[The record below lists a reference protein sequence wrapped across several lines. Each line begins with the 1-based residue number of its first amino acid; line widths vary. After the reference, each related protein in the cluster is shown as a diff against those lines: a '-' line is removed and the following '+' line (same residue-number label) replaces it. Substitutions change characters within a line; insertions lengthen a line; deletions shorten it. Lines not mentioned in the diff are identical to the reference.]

1 MRNHSKFR
9 FLFFIPLIPVAVAA
23 FGYITMLLWN
33 ALLPVIFHLP
43 LITFW
48 QAVGLLILTRLLF
61 GFGHH
66 GRGHHRPWGHDF
78 RHKMEN
84 MTPDEREQ
92 FLKMRNSCRP
102 WSNYCYDKKEENA
115 TDSLKASGTSDH

>member
-9 FLFFIPLIPVAVAA
+9 FLFFVPLVLAGLVL
-23 FGYITMLLWN
+23 FGYVTMLLWN
-33 ALLPVIFHLP
+33 ALLPTLFHFP
-43 LITFW
+43 LITYW

-61 GFGHH
+61 GFGHCGH
-66 GRGHHRPWGHDF
+66 GHHRPWGHDF

-84 MTPDEREQ
+84 MTPEEREQ

-102 WSNYCYDKKEENA
+102 WGNYHYDKKEETA
-115 TDSLKASGTSDH
+115 TDSFKGSSPSDH